1 MSASAKTKT
10 STAAKRRYNDK
21 AYSRIQVELPKD
33 TVSAFRAKCTERGL
47 SQAGVIRSGIERF
60 LEEE

>member
-1 MSASAKTKT
+1 MSASPKTKT

-33 TVSAFRAKCTERGL
+33 TVSAFRAKCTERDV
-47 SQAGVIRSGIERF
+47 SQASVVLTGIERF
-60 LEEE
+60 LAEE